1 MSSSTYQVKLKLN
14 NRQKV
19 RVATI
24 RNPDR
29 HHSHSHLFSVRVD
42 FYKEVVMTKGNFL
55 DYYVDFVGTI
65 QPTASW
71 HLPTKVTIIGEPPLK
86 DIFRDVQKF
95 FLKRHQ
101 NTFGVS
107 LECKLHTLIIF
118 FHL

>member
-65 QPTASW
+65 QPTAGW
-71 HLPTKVTIIGEPPLK
+71 HLPTDYNKVTIIVEPPLK
-86 DIFRDVQKF
+86 DIFRDVQK
-95 FLKRHQ
+95 LL
-101 NTFGVS
+101 V
-107 LECKLHTLIIF
+107 
-118 FHL
+118 